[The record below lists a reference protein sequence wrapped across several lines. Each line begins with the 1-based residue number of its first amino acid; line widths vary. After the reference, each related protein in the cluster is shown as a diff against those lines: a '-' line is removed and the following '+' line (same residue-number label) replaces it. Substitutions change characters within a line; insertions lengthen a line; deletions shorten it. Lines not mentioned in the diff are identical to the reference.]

1 MYIYINNFFNNCNNI
16 FLNNFFQGLKMAS
29 RYNAVYFFQHSLM
42 NIPFQDVNSII
53 HPNAENIP
61 PHLLHYASAR
71 YHNSQYWQNIDNVRR
86 DLEHE
91 CHNNDYIDSY
101 ISYLSMMQT
110 TYSLFTEG
118 NTCFLYIFNNQ
129 YFYVSYINY

>member
-1 MYIYINNFFNNCNNI
+1 
-16 FLNNFFQGLKMAS
+16 MAS

-42 NIPFQDVNSII
+42 NIPFQDINGII

-61 PHLLHYASAR
+61 PHLLHYASAI
-71 YHNSQYWQNIDNVRR
+71 YHNSQYWQNLDNVRR

-118 NTCFLYIFNNQ
+118 ITCFLYIFNNQ
-129 YFYVSYINY
+129 YFYVPYMTIDLTIAEIYVVFIIQQ